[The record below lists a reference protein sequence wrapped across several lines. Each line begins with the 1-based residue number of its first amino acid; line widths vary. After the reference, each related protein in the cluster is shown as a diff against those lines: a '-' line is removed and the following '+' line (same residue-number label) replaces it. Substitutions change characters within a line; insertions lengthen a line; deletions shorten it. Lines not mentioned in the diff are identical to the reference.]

1 MLFVGIDWSR
11 SELEYKTRTI
21 TADGPCSG
29 SVPNSPQGVNE
40 LMRCLREKTAGEPVA
55 IAFESVGAPWVQTLL
70 DAGFVLYPVNPKMA
84 QSFRESA
91 NMAGGKSD
99 PLDAEML
106 ARLLISFFDR
116 LRPLRPDAP
125 EIIALRIACED
136 RVKLVEQRVAW
147 GHELADTLRNV
158 YPAMLDF
165 FGNLESR
172 IALEFVQQFATQ
184 DQMRALTPRKLKSW
198 LKRHHYTC
206 PSRIAEMQAALT
218 QPVLAVP
225 AFVQQAKAPQI
236 RFLAE
241 SLMRLDEEIEARD
254 EQIATQFNALPEA
267 EWAKSLPGAG
277 PALAPAIV
285 ACFGRDPE
293 RFATRGAAQA
303 YMGTAPVTKASGKSR
318 RVAFRRSCWKFARRT
333 LYLFASQSLLK
344 GCAWVRQVYD
354 RQIARGKHHA
364 TAIRVVAHKWVK
376 IILAMQRTQTPY
388 DETRFMTRRATT
400 LSTATG

>member
-11 SELEYKTRTI
+11 SHLEYKSRTI
-21 TADGPCSG
+21 TGDGPCSG
-29 SVPNSPQGVNE
+29 SVPTSRQGIDE
-40 LMRCLREKTAGEPVA
+40 LARCLREKAAGDPVA

-84 QSFRESA
+84 KSFRESA
-91 NMAGGKSD
+91 SLAGGKSD

-106 ARLLISFFDR
+106 ARLLVTFLDR
-116 LRPLRPDAP
+116 LKPLHPDAP

-147 GHELADTLRNV
+147 GLELADTLRNV

-172 IALEFVQQFATQ
+172 IALEFVRQFPTQ
-184 DQMRALTPRKLKSW
+184 EQMRALTPRRLQGW
-198 LKRHHYTC
+198 LKRHHYSC
-206 PSRIAEMQAALT
+206 PSRIPEMQAALT
-218 QPVLAVP
+218 QPVLTVP
-225 AFVQQAKAPQI
+225 SFVQQAKAPQL

-241 SLMRLDEEIEARD
+241 SLMRLDDEIAARD
-254 EQIATQFNALPEA
+254 RQIATQFDALPEA
-267 EWAKSLPGAG
+267 GWAKSLPGAG
-277 PALAPAIV
+277 PTLAPALV

-293 RFATRGAAQA
+293 RFADRAAAQA
-303 YMGTAPVTKASGKSR
+303 YMGTAPVTKASGKSH
-318 RVAFRRSCWKFARRT
+318 VVSFRRSCWKFARRT
-333 LYLFASQSLLK
+333 LYLFATQSLLK

-354 RQIARGKHHA
+354 RQIARGKHHS

-388 DETRFMTRRATT
+388 NESRFMTRRATT
-400 LSTATG
+400 LSTAAG